1 MDRMPSPVP
10 GPARREEARRQRRAH
25 GAPAPQP
32 PDRREAPYRAIFE
45 ATLDGLF
52 LWDETPQLVDVN
64 PAGLALYGYRREDI
78 VGQTYPPSMPA
89 EYVDSRLVMVRR
101 ALAGHATHLETTV
114 LRPDGSSFEA
124 DLRVLPFVYLDRP
137 HALAVLRDITERR
150 QRERALRDS
159 EEQYRSIFNASID
172 ALVLS
177 DAESRAVEVNPAYTT
192 LSGYTREEVLA
203 AGHPL
208 AQAGRALV
216 GARHRAEHQLALD
229 GTPLWFQATARRKD
243 GTTLQVEVRGTPM
256 TYRGQ
261 PHVLYAS
268 RDITER
274 VAAEQRRSDLER
286 QLRQAQ
292 KMEAIG
298 QLTGGVAHDFNNI
311 LTSVLGY
318 VMLAQEG
325 PAAGADPVLARQLA
339 QARMAGE
346 RAREHVAQLLAFSR
360 PHRGERRR
368 LDPAQV
374 TLEVLQL
381 LRPNLPSS
389 IEVDCADCRD
399 AQPPLPHVLVDPVQ
413 FEQVLLNLLLNARDA
428 IGDHGTI
435 QVHVACVRATGPCA
449 SCGTWLD
456 GRSWVGFEVADDGHG
471 MAPDV
476 LERMFEPF
484 FTTKPVGRGT
494 GMGLAMAH
502 GIVHDHG
509 GHLQVQ
515 SAQGHGSVLRV
526 LLPAAPRVPCLDD
539 AVVPPP
545 AASTARG
552 QLRGR
557 VLLVDDEAM
566 VCGFMQDLL
575 RGWGLEVVV
584 EHEPGAAVRRLAH
597 RDEPLALLLTDQ
609 TMPGMTGLAL
619 ARRAH
624 QHRPGLPVL
633 LYTGNAGALDAAE
646 VASCGVAALLR
657 KPLDVAALRQ
667 HLADALGPAR
677 QAPRDP
683 L

>member
-1 MDRMPSPVP
+1 
-10 GPARREEARRQRRAH
+10 RRAQD
-25 GAPAPQP
+25 APAPQA

-45 ATLDGLF
+45 ASLDGLF
-52 LWDETPQLVDVN
+52 LWDETPRLVDVN

-114 LRPDGSSFEA
+114 LRPDGSTFEA
-124 DLRVLPFVYLDRP
+124 DLRVLPFVHRDRP
-137 HALAVLRDITERR
+137 HALTVLRDITERR
-150 QRERALRDS
+150 QREGALRNS
-159 EEQYRSIFNASID
+159 EEQYRAIFNASMD
-172 ALVLS
+172 ALVLR
-177 DAESRAVEVNPAYTT
+177 DAESRAVEVNPAYTA

-203 AGHPL
+203 AGSLL
-208 AQAGRALV
+208 AQADPALV
-216 GARHRAEHQLALD
+216 GARHRAEHQLALG
-229 GTPLWFQATARRKD
+229 GTPVSFQATARRKD
-243 GTTLQVEVRGTPM
+243 GTELQVEVRGTPM

-274 VAAEQRRSDLER
+274 MAAEQRRRDLER
-286 QLRQAQ
+286 ELRQAQ

-318 VMLAQEG
+318 VAMAQEG

-339 QARMAGE
+339 QARLAAE

-368 LDPAQV
+368 LAPAQL

-389 IEVDCADCRD
+389 IEVDCAACRN
-399 AQPPLPHVLVDPVQ
+399 AQPALPHVLVDPVQ
-413 FEQVLLNLLLNARDA
+413 FEQVLVNLLLNARDA
-428 IGDHGTI
+428 IGGQGTI
-435 QVHVACVRATGPCA
+435 RVQVACAPATGPCA

-456 GRSWVGFEVADDGHG
+456 GRTWVGFEVADTGHG

-515 SAQGHGSVLRV
+515 SAQGHGSTFRV
-526 LLPAAPRVPCLDD
+526 LLPPAPRVPCLDD
-539 AVVPPP
+539 AAEQEP
-545 AASTARG
+545 AAAGPRG

-557 VLLVDDEAM
+557 VLLVEAEAL
-566 VCGFMQDLL
+566 VSGFMQDLL
-575 RGWGLEVVV
+575 HGWGLDVVV
-584 EHEPGAAVRRLAH
+584 EHEPAAAVRRLA
-597 RDEPLALLLTDQ
+597 DAGEPLAALLTDQ

-619 ARRAH
+619 ARRAR

-633 LYTGNAGALDAAE
+633 LYTGNAADLDAAE

-657 KPLDVAALRQ
+657 KPLDVAVLRQ
-667 HLADALGPAR
+667 HLAEVLGPA
-677 QAPRDP
+677 ASAT
-683 L
+683 